1 MIHEGTAFASHDR
14 VANQISPITF
24 QNVRQSDRPLQDE
37 WGIFDPQQAG
47 LEALLRKV
55 RSRISDGDTTHVP
68 PAPAK
73 K

>member
-1 MIHEGTAFASHDR
+1 MNNEGTAFALPDD
-14 VANQISPITF
+14 VANQPSPVIP
-24 QNVRQSDRPLQDE
+24 QNVRQSERPVQDE

-47 LEALLRKV
+47 LEALLRRLKSPADND
-55 RSRISDGDTTHVP
+55 RAPEP